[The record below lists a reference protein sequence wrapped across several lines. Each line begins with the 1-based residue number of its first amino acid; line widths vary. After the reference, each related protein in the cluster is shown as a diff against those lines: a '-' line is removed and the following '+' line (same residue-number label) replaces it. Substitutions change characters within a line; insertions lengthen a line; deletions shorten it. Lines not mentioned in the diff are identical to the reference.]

1 MPGVEEFLKGLS
13 EDHVRVLGVA
23 GSGPAALALIKTL
36 IMVLTLFQLVPGMI
50 WFERRLLSWMQDR
63 IGPNRTGTIT
73 FGDNFPLAALRG
85 KKVSTFGLIQLMADG
100 VKSFLKEDIVPT
112 KVDRAIY
119 FLAPCLSLFPA
130 FCLAGTL
137 PWGPTTGVFH
147 YLTPI
152 ADVDFGVLYV
162 LAVSSLA
169 SYGVVLAGYSSN
181 NKYSLMGGLRAS
193 AQLISYELGLG
204 MAVATIVLASGSL
217 KMSEIVK
224 AQEGPLWGFLPGVQ
238 NWFIFTPFGMVAA
251 VVFLICML
259 AETNRA
265 PFDLAEAENELIAGY
280 MTEYGSKKFV
290 LFSMGEYVAMFTF
303 SAVFATLF
311 LGGYNLMPFRWEAL
325 SAMLPGGA
333 GLFRTMASLNYWLGP
348 LGWLAKGSA
357 GITFFIW
364 ARATLPRLRYDQ
376 LMKLGWQ
383 VMLPAGL
390 ANLLVVGVWII
401 CTGIYGPVGGWAALV
416 AAFIVISV
424 MALNIA
430 NVTKTTVAES
440 SRRRVKMVDPV
451 AEVKT

>member
-13 EDHVRVLGVA
+13 EDHIRVAGII
-23 GSGPAALALIKTL
+23 GSGPVTLALIKTL

-63 IGPNRTGTIT
+63 IGPNRTGTFT
-73 FGDNFPLAALRG
+73 LGDNFPIARLRG
-85 KKVSTFGLIQLMADG
+85 KKISTFGLIQLMADG

-217 KMSEIVK
+217 KLSEIVHV
-224 AQEGPLWGFLPGVQ
+224 QEGPLWGFVPGIQ
-238 NWFIFTPFGMVAA
+238 NWFIFTPFGLVSA

-325 SAMLPGGA
+325 STMLPGAA
-333 GLFRTMASLNYWLGP
+333 GLFRTMSGLNYWLGP

-390 ANLLVVGVWII
+390 ANLIVVGIWII
-401 CTGIYGPVGGWAALV
+401 CTGIYGPVGGWASLI
-416 AAFIVISV
+416 AAFIVVSV

-430 NVTKTTVAES
+430 NVTKTSVAET
-440 SRRRVKMVDPV
+440 SRRRVKMVDPT
-451 AEVKT
+451 EVKA

>member
-1 MPGVEEFLKGLS
+1 VEEFLKGLS
-13 EDHVRVLGVA
+13 EDHIRLSGIVGTGPVL
-23 GSGPAALALIKTL
+23 LALLKAV
-36 IMVLTLFQLVPGMI
+36 IMVFTIFQLVPGMI

-73 FGDNFPLAALRG
+73 FGDAFPIAGLRG
-85 KKVSTFGLIQLMADG
+85 KKISTFGLIQLVADG
-100 VKSFLKEDIVPT
+100 LKSFLKEDIVPS

-137 PWGPTTGVFH
+137 PWGPSTGVFH

-204 MAVATIVLASGSL
+204 MAVGTIVLASGSL
-217 KMSEIVK
+217 RMTEIVK
-224 AQEGPLWGFLPGVQ
+224 AQETPLWGFVPAIQ
-238 NWFIFTPFGMVAA
+238 NWFIFTPFGIVAA

-325 SAMLPGGA
+325 SQMIPGGA
-333 GLFRTMASLNYWLGP
+333 GFFSAMATVNYWLGP
-348 LGWLAKGSA
+348 LGWVAKGSA

-383 VMLPAGL
+383 TLLPAGL
-390 ANLLVVGVWII
+390 ANMVVVGLWII
-401 CTGIYGPVGGWAALV
+401 CTGIYGPVGGWASMI
-416 AAFIVISV
+416 AAFVV
-424 MALNIA
+424 LGVLALNFTNA
-430 NVTKTTVAES
+430 SKSTLSEQG
-440 SRRRVKMVDPV
+440 RRRVKMVDP
-451 AEVKT
+451 APGVKP